1 MGLLSKLKLPPL
13 PASAAKPGKVTIAG
27 PDAIDGRRTKIALDD
42 DDDDDTVNA
51 ATPTTGG
58 KPSPVAAPAPV
69 TTAAPAMPAPVGATP
84 PVAKPTPVAATAAVD
99 TPAPADAPA
108 TPPADPGKD
117 AEPKRMRVDI
127 VNRSGFELR
136 LTATVIDDRGHT
148 ALDGKPPA
156 SIADNGHG
164 SFVARALDD
173 EHPEASGSAD
183 YTIMT
188 GDFQTLASVTWRR
201 GASPVGTVRPNAG
214 AFIVRSLRKG
224 DDRFQYVVEAHQGPP
239 PEPEAPMQITIDN
252 RTGCTLMLE
261 KSGLDNKKASFVP
274 APPATIDGG
283 QKGQF
288 AVVSSD
294 PEFPQTSGFA
304 NYRFL
309 IDPPPEGNPSGEFT
323 LNIGWADD
331 GVSLGN
337 IAPESKGL
345 ELDFGGG
352 DRNPVFTFTGPQL
365 DFRPPGKASEP
376 TLRFGDKSADG
387 WVEYLQELLNLKGAK
402 LEVDGDFK
410 GATLKAV
417 QAFQRKHKKE
427 GVLEDGIV
435 GDQTWSFLREGAPAK
450 PHGDGRKPH
459 SFVEKGNSAR
469 WILQKRMPI
478 YDAAADAA
486 MMQAVSVGD
495 VDQIAKS
502 AVRFRIVG
510 PSGAQ
515 KVFERPIGT
524 PFESSK
530 TGQGNR
536 HNIVI
541 NGFSGLFGK
550 PDVPGKPAAGDYAVT
565 AYFSAEL
572 GGDTF
577 EGVLTIAKS

>member
-1 MGLLSKLKLPPL
+1 MPAGRILDRGTEETKAMGLLSKLKLPPL
-13 PASAAKPGKVTIAG
+13 PASGARPGKVTIAG
-27 PDAIDGRRTKIALDD
+27 PDAADGRRTRLALDD
-42 DDDDDTVNA
+42 DDDDNA
-51 ATPTTGG
+51 AD
-58 KPSPVAAPAPV
+58 KA
-69 TTAAPAMPAPVGATP
+69 PAPVGAPGPKRTA
-84 PVAKPTPVAATAAVD
+84 PVDGSEPKPT
-99 TPAPADAPA
+99 APTDEAGPR
-108 TPPADPGKD
+108 
-117 AEPKRMRVDI
+117 RMRVDI

-136 LTATVIDDRGHT
+136 LTATIVTDADHT
-148 ALDGKPPA
+148 AFDSKPPA

-164 SFVARALDD
+164 SFVVRALDD
-173 EHPEASGSAD
+173 EHPEAAGAAD
-183 YTIMT
+183 YTIIN
-188 GDFQTLASVTWRR
+188 GDNQTLAGITWRR
-201 GASPVGTVRPNAG
+201 GASPVGTVRPNSG
-214 AFIVRSLRKG
+214 AFVVRALRKG
-224 DDRFQYVVEAHQGPP
+224 DDRFQYVVEAHQGPA

-252 RTGCTLMLE
+252 RSGCTLMLE
-261 KSGLDNKKASFVP
+261 KSGLDNKTATFVP
-274 APPATIDGG
+274 GPPSTIDGG

-288 AVVSSD
+288 AAVSSD

-345 ELDFGGG
+345 ELDFSGD

-365 DFRPPGKASEP
+365 DFKPPGKASEP

-387 WVEYLQELLNLKGAK
+387 WVEYLQELLNLKGAQ

-427 GVLEDGIV
+427 GVLEDGVV

-450 PHGDGRKPH
+450 PNTDKRKPH

-469 WILQKRMPI
+469 WILEKRMPI

-486 MMQAVSVGD
+486 VMQAVSVGD

-510 PSGAQ
+510 PGGIQ
-515 KVFERPIGT
+515 KVFDRPIGT

-541 NGFSGLFGK
+541 NGFSSLLGK
-550 PDVPGKPAAGDYAVT
+550 PAVPGKPAPGDYAVT
-565 AYFSAEL
+565 AYFSAEM

-577 EGVLTIAKS
+577 EGTLNIAAP